1 MSTIRNLF
9 ETSKAL
15 DRRIEKV
22 ISFDNTANDQLKR
35 EITEYVVTDSIETSF
50 ERLLNCFDQGMGGGA
65 QEIGI
70 WVSGFYGSGKSSFTK
85 YLGFALD
92 PMRMVDGKP
101 FLDWLENQLVSK
113 PLRAQLRALAKR
125 YPSTVIMIDLASAQ
139 IAGATMAEISS
150 VLYWTVMQWAGYPKD
165 RKLAYLQ
172 LMLERDHKMG
182 EFEKRITAKAK
193 GKAWADILN
202 QPLVAQEFASELA
215 CEFYPDVFKTAK
227 AFKDLKVDDV
237 QFENERVKEM
247 LDLIRRKSGRDNI
260 IFILDE
266 VGQYVAARDN
276 LILNLDGLAKN
287 IKLLGDG
294 KAWLVAT
301 AQQMLTEDDPRAQVN
316 TGKLF
321 KLKDR
326 FPIPVEL
333 EASDIREI
341 CYRRLLT
348 KSAAGDA
355 KLAVFFETQGQSL
368 RNHTQLGGTRFFK
381 SDLDKK
387 VFCNL
392 YPFLPQHFDILLAL
406 LGRLAKT
413 SGGVGLRSAIK
424 VIQDVL
430 IDPSGQRSGQ
440 SLLAD
445 QPAGTLA
452 TTAVF
457 YDTLRHD
464 IRKSFRHVVEGV
476 ERVERIYG
484 ADSFQARVAKSVAV
498 LQLLDD
504 FPTNRDNIAAL
515 LHPDAHAAS
524 QLPAVKAAVDELLA
538 DREVHLSEIDGRLRF
553 MSEAVAEMESE
564 RAKIHA
570 GPREIR
576 LVLHDKLKQVF
587 TPAPSVRLHGTRTVT
602 TGIRAMSGTLAI
614 SLDGDRE
621 PVQMTVEL
629 VTPGSYEKA
638 KEERILDSNLR
649 ANLNCLH
656 LLAKD
661 DPDIDNK
668 LVEIVRSTGIYNQN
682 RTKTVE
688 KEVSEYLNGQLQRA
702 ENLSGELETTLKK
715 QLVAGSFV
723 FRGKPVS
730 VGELNTDLLLATN
743 KQLEIAAKEVF
754 EKYPEAPVQAESGLA
769 EKFLNT
775 SNLAQIATK
784 DDPLGLVKKSAGRA
798 VVDTGYR
805 ALVSIKDYLEKHGQV
820 DGRKVSDDFFAAPY
834 GWSKDTTRY
843 LCAALLVAGVIKLR
857 VAGADVKVPGEIAI
871 EALKNNNNFNRIGIA
886 LRDSPISADAMMRAI
901 ERILSLTGETVMPIE
916 TEISKAVI
924 KCFPQFQRDYAAL
937 ALQLK
942 KLDLPGGERAE
953 NIQDS
958 IAEIL
963 RGDASDATSWLG
975 GETCP
980 LADDLEWAR
989 KVKKSLDNGID
1000 TVIEQLR
1007 TCATEI
1013 VSLPGV
1019 GILGKLTTDTS
1030 QLRDEAKEYLKR
1042 EDFYDYMPDLKQ
1054 RLAGL
1059 EKLVNQA
1066 AQGLAVELDTRLTN
1080 EINAIQASPD
1090 WSKLG
1095 LEDQTQFSNRLDKLR
1110 IAAPADL
1117 AGLKK
1122 LLGHQYVLTSEL
1134 EQVKAAIKEC
1144 AKPKPQSEN
1153 GNGKREPLF
1162 EATLSIP
1169 NEVTSTEQI
1178 DEVISEL
1185 DALKPKFQQFEK
1197 ISIKLN

>member
-9 ETSKAL
+9 ETTRSL

-50 ERLLNCFDQGMGGGA
+50 ERLLNCFDQGMGGST

-92 PMRMVDGKP
+92 PTRTVDGKP
-101 FLDWLENQLVSK
+101 FLDWLENQLVSR

-172 LMLERDHKMG
+172 LMLERDGKMA

-193 GKAWADILN
+193 GKAWSEILN

-247 LDLIRRKSGRDNI
+247 LDLIRRRSSRENI

-287 IKLLGDG
+287 IKLLGNG

-301 AQQMLTEDDPRAQVN
+301 AQQMLTEDDPRAQMN

-348 KSAAGDA
+348 KSNAGET
-355 KLAVFFETQGQSL
+355 KLAGLFDTQGQSL

-430 IDPSGQRSGQ
+430 VDQSGLRAGQ

-445 QPAGTLA
+445 ETAGTLA

-476 ERVERIYG
+476 ERVERIYE
-484 ADSFQARVAKSVAV
+484 ADSIHARVAKSVAV

-504 FPTNRDNIAAL
+504 FPTNRENIAAL
-515 LHPDAHAAS
+515 LHPSADAGS
-524 QLPAVKAAVDELLA
+524 QLATVKAAVDEMLT
-538 DREVHLSEIDGRLRF
+538 DKEVHLSEIDGRLRF
-553 MSEAVAEMESE
+553 MSEAVSEMEGE

-570 GPREIR
+570 GLRETR
-576 LVLHDKLKQVF
+576 LVLHDKLKQIF
-587 TPAPSVRLHGTRTVT
+587 TPAPTVRLLGTRSVT
-602 TGIRAMSGTLAI
+602 TGIKAMSGTLAI
-614 SLDGDRE
+614 SLDGERE
-621 PVQMTVEL
+621 PVQTVIEF
-629 VTPGSYEKA
+629 VSPDSYEKA
-638 KEERILDSNLR
+638 KEERILDSNQR
-649 ANLNCLH
+649 TNLNCLY
-656 LLAKD
+656 LLAKED
-661 DPDIDNK
+661 KDIENK
-668 LVEIVRSTGIYNQN
+668 LVEIVRSNGIYNQN
-682 RTKTVE
+682 RNKTVE
-688 KEVSEYLNGQLQRA
+688 KEVGEYLNGQLQRA
-702 ENLSGELETTLKK
+702 EALSGALEAVLKK
-715 QLVAGSFV
+715 QLVAGSFI

-730 VGELNTDLLLATN
+730 VAELNADLLQATN
-743 KQLEIAAKEVF
+743 KRLETAAQEVF
-754 EKYPEAPVQAESGLA
+754 EKYAEAPVQAESGLA

-784 DDPLGLVKKSAGRA
+784 DDPLGLVKRPGGNVNSSH
-798 VVDTGYR
+798 R
-805 ALVSIKDYLEKHGQV
+805 ALVSIKDYLEKHGQL
-820 DGRKVSDDFFAAPY
+820 DGRKVLDDFFAAPY

-843 LCAALLVAGVIKLR
+843 LCAALLIAGDIKLR
-857 VAGADVKVPGEIAI
+857 IAGVDVTVRGDAAS
-871 EALKNNNNFNRIGIA
+871 EALKNNNSFNKIGVA
-886 LRDSPISADAMMRAI
+886 LRGDSRPSPEAKARAA
-901 ERILSLTGETVMPIE
+901 ERLLSLTGDTVLPLE
-916 TEISKAVI
+916 DDISKAVI
-924 KCFPQFQRDYAAL
+924 KCFPQRQRDYAAL
-937 ALQLK
+937 AMQLK
-942 KLDLPGGERAE
+942 TLDLPGVERAE

-958 IAEIL
+958 ITEIV

-1007 TCATEI
+1007 TCSTEI
-1013 VSLPGV
+1013 DGMPGV
-1019 GILGKLTTDTS
+1019 GIPGNLATDTG
-1030 QLRDEAKEYLKR
+1030 QLRDEVKEFLKR

-1054 RLAGL
+1054 RLTGL
-1059 EKLVNQA
+1059 EKLVKQA
-1066 AQGLAVELDTRLTN
+1066 AQGLSAELDSRLTKG
-1080 EINAIQASPD
+1080 INAIQSSPE
-1090 WSKLG
+1090 WSRLG
-1095 LEDQTQFSNRLDKLR
+1095 LDDQTRFSNRLDKLR
-1110 IAAPADL
+1110 ITVTPDL

-1122 LLGHQYVLTSEL
+1122 MLGHQYVLTSEL
-1134 EQVKAAIKEC
+1134 EQIKDVIKEITQ
-1144 AKPKPQSEN
+1144 PKTPPDKSKLE
-1153 GNGKREPLF
+1153 ECY
-1162 EATLSIP
+1162 
-1169 NEVTSTEQI
+1169 EVTLTLPA
-1178 DEVISEL
+1178 EL
-1185 DALKPKFQQFEK
+1185 TSPDQADAIIAEIERLKPKFEQYVK
-1197 ISIKLN
+1197 IRIKWQ

>member
-9 ETSKAL
+9 EATKAL

-22 ISFDNTANDQLKR
+22 ISFDNDANDQLKR

-50 ERLLNCFDQGMGGGA
+50 ERLLNCFDQGMGGGS

-92 PMRMVDGKP
+92 PTRTVDGKP

-113 PLRAQLRALAKR
+113 PLRAQLRTLAKR

-172 LMLERDHKMG
+172 LMLERDGKMA
-182 EFEKRITAKAK
+182 EFEKRIVAKAK
-193 GKAWADILN
+193 GKAWTDILN

-227 AFKDLKVDDV
+227 SFKDLKVDDV

-247 LDLIRRKSGRDNI
+247 LELIRRKSGRENI

-287 IKLLGDG
+287 IKLLGNG

-301 AQQMLTEDDPRAQVN
+301 AQQMLTEDDPRAQMN

-348 KSAAGDA
+348 KSTAGESR
-355 KLAVFFETQGQSL
+355 LAGLFDTQGQSL

-430 IDPSGQRSGQ
+430 VDQSGLRSGQ

-457 YDTLRHD
+457 YETLRHD

-484 ADSFQARVAKSVAV
+484 ADSIHAQVAKSVAV
-498 LQLLDD
+498 LQLLED
-504 FPTNRDNIAAL
+504 FPVNRENIAAL
-515 LHPDAHAAS
+515 LHPNADAPS
-524 QLPAVKAAVDELLA
+524 QLSTVKAAVDELLLEKEA
-538 DREVHLSEIDGRLRF
+538 HLSEIDGRLRF
-553 MSEAVAEMESE
+553 MSEAVSEMEGE

-576 LVLHDKLKQVF
+576 LVLHDKLKQIF
-587 TPAPSVRLHGTRTVT
+587 TPAPTVRLLGTRSVT
-602 TGIRAMSGTLAI
+602 TGIKAMSGTLAI
-614 SLDGDRE
+614 SLDGERE
-621 PVQMTVEL
+621 PVQTVVEFMS
-629 VTPGSYEKA
+629 PGGYEKA
-638 KEERILDSNLR
+638 KEERILDSNQR
-649 ANLNCLH
+649 TNLNCLY
-656 LLAKD
+656 LLAKE

-668 LVEIVRSTGIYNQN
+668 LVEIVRSNGIYNQN
-682 RTKTVE
+682 RNKTVE
-688 KEVSEYLNGQLQRA
+688 KEVSEYLNGQFQRA
-702 ENLSGELETTLKK
+702 ETLSGALEALLKK
-715 QLVAGSFV
+715 QLAAGSFI

-730 VGELNTDLLLATN
+730 VAELNADLLQATN
-743 KQLEIAAKEVF
+743 KQLETAAKKVF
-754 EKYPEAPVQAESGLA
+754 EKYTEAPVQAESGLA

-784 DDPLGLVKKSAGRA
+784 DDPLGLVKKAAGKA
-798 VVDTGYR
+798 AVDTGYR

-820 DGRKVSDDFFAAPY
+820 DGRKVLDDFFAAPY

-843 LCAALLVAGVIKLR
+843 LCAALLIAGDIKLR
-857 VAGADVKVPGEIAI
+857 IAGVDVTVRGDAAT
-871 EALKNNNNFNRIGIA
+871 EALKNNNSFNKIGVA
-886 LRDSPISADAMMRAI
+886 LRDSRPAPEAKARAA
-901 ERILSLTGETVMPIE
+901 ERLLSLTGDNVLPLEDD
-916 TEISKAVI
+916 ISKAVI
-924 KCFPQFQRDYAAL
+924 KCFPQLQRDYAAL
-937 ALQLK
+937 AMQLK
-942 KLDLPGGERAE
+942 TLDLPGVERAE

-958 IAEIL
+958 ITEIL

-1007 TCATEI
+1007 TCSTEI
-1013 VSLPGV
+1013 ASMPGV
-1019 GILGKLTTDTS
+1019 GIPGKLASDTG
-1030 QLRDEAKEYLKR
+1030 QLRDEAKEFLKR

-1054 RLAGL
+1054 RLTGL
-1059 EKLVNQA
+1059 EKLVKQA
-1066 AQGLAVELDTRLTN
+1066 AQGLSTELDTRLTK
-1080 EINAIQASPD
+1080 EINAIQSSSE
-1090 WSKLG
+1090 WSRLG
-1095 LEDQTQFSNRLDKLR
+1095 LDDQTQFSNRLDKLR
-1110 IAAPADL
+1110 ISVTPDL

-1134 EQVKAAIKEC
+1134 EQIKAAIKEC
-1144 AKPKPQSEN
+1144 AKPKLQPD
-1153 GNGKREPLF
+1153 NGKLE
-1162 EATLSIP
+1162 ECY
-1169 NEVTSTEQI
+1169 EVTLTI
-1178 DEVISEL
+1178 PAEL
-1185 DALKPKFQQFEK
+1185 TSPDQADALIAEIENLKPKFQQYVK
-1197 ISIKLN
+1197 IRITWKG